1 MQPLTNLDAVKSTF
15 GQTALTDDVI
25 TQFIA
30 DATVQITID
39 NLPDVYQELA
49 TRYFA
54 CHLMFVAQQQSANSI
69 ENVTSVQAG
78 PLKKTYGSYSGS
90 KGVYNDRWEQLYQ
103 ELKFNIQTAGVDAPV
118 AKFM

>member
-1 MQPLTNLDAVKSTF
+1 MQPLTTLSVVKSTF
-15 GQTALTDDVI
+15 GQTDLNDEAI
-25 TQFIA
+25 AQFIA

-39 NLPDVYQELA
+39 SLPDVYQEIA

-69 ENVTSVQAG
+69 QNVTSVQVG
-78 PLKKTYGSYSGS
+78 TLKKTYGSYSGA

-103 ELKFNIQTAGVDAPV
+103 ELKINIQTSGVDAPIV
-118 AKFM
+118 KFM